1 MKRELRRL
9 AAHLPVRWQQEL
21 KRRYFSRQIRANSF
35 RTGEPEYDLLSSLV
49 SAGDWVLDI
58 GANVGHY
65 TMRLSELVGENGRV
79 ISFEPVP
86 ETFELLARHAAMAPC
101 KNISLINAA
110 ASASV
115 GLSTMSIPKFED
127 VALRNYYRAR
137 LSADEARSN
146 LHVLRLPVDS
156 LALPNTIR
164 LVKVD
169 TEGHEL
175 SVLVGMKR
183 LLERDRP
190 TVIAE
195 DGDPEVVRFLE
206 ALGYASEK
214 LANSC
219 NRLFRTRKIAPPS
232 NPAAEETEMSIP
244 GHAEMSMGPDKPQRP
259 TS

>member
-1 MKRELRRL
+1 MKRKLRRL
-9 AAHLPVRWQQEL
+9 AAYLPASWQQEL
-21 KRRYFSRQIRANSF
+21 RRHYFSRQIRANSF
-35 RTGEPEYDLLSSLV
+35 RIREPEYDLLPSLV
-49 SAGDWVLDI
+49 SVGDWVLDI

-86 ETFELLARHAAMAPC
+86 ETFELLARHAAMTPC
-101 KNISLINAA
+101 KNISLVNAA

-127 VALRNYYRAR
+127 AELRNYYRAQ
-137 LSADEARSN
+137 LSAEGDRSGFP
-146 LHVLRLPVDS
+146 VLRLTVDS
-156 LALPNTIR
+156 LALPNAVQ
-164 LVKVD
+164 LVKID

-175 SVLVGMKR
+175 SVLLGMKR

-195 DGDPEVVRFLE
+195 DGDPEVIRFLE

-214 LANSC
+214 LATSC
-219 NRLFRTRKIAPPS
+219 NRLFRPRSTIA
-232 NPAAEETEMSIP
+232 AP
-244 GHAEMSMGPDKPQRP
+244 G
-259 TS
+259 